1 MASNCNCNNNCI
13 CNQLTQLQTLS
24 GTITNM
30 DNNISG
36 QISTPIAVGGV
47 KDYELLDNK
56 PSIESV
62 TLIGNKDFVD
72 LGLIAISADDLL
84 DILV

>member
-1 MASNCNCNNNCI
+1 MAPNNCNCNNNCI

-24 GTITNM
+24 GTITNI
-30 DNNISG
+30 DNSISG
-36 QISTPIAVGGV
+36 QISTPIMAGV

-62 TLIGNKDFVD
+62 PLIGNKDFID